1 MSFGAILDGF
11 HKKKRGTDR
20 PLLRMEV
27 VRITLISR
35 NRNQSTLI
43 YARTITLL
51 LLIIEVSHV
60 SIRKTSITL
69 RVPLCWRHRS
79 RLRTAAKIQRNRKS
93 KRISRIFLTK
103 AGIFSLIIKKRPI
116 FVQLNKQKIGLL
128 RALQ

>member
-11 HKKKRGTDR
+11 HKKKRGTDI

-69 RVPLCWRHRS
+69 RVPLCWRHRF
-79 RLRTAAKIQRNRKS
+79 RLKNRRKDTKKSENKADLEKIS
-93 KRISRIFLTK
+93 YFC
-103 AGIFSLIIKKRPI
+103 GINQTDKHNDHNNVKL
-116 FVQLNKQKIGLL
+116 
-128 RALQ
+128 

>member
-11 HKKKRGTDR
+11 HKKKRGTDI

-69 RVPLCWRHRS
+69 RVPLCWRHKF

-93 KRISRIFLTK
+93 QTELD
-103 AGIFSLIIKKRPI
+103 IFST
-116 FVQLNKQKIGLL
+116 F
-128 RALQ
+128 AA

>member
-1 MSFGAILDGF
+1 MSFSATTDGF
-11 HKKKRGTDR
+11 HKKKRGTDI

-69 RVPLCWRHRS
+69 RVPLCWRHRF
-79 RLRTAAKIQRNRKS
+79 RLKNRCKDTKKS
-93 KRISRIFLTK
+93 EKQADLEIF
-103 AGIFSLIIKKRPI
+103 IIKFRSNI
-116 FVQLNKQKIGLL
+116 QK
-128 RALQ
+128 

>member
-1 MSFGAILDGF
+1 MSFRATMDGF
-11 HKKKRGTDR
+11 HKKKRGTDI

-69 RVPLCWRHRS
+69 RVPLCWRHRF

-93 KRISRIFLTK
+93 KRIWRFFLTK
-103 AGIFSLIIKKRPI
+103 AGIFFLTIKKRPI
-116 FVQLNKQKIGLL
+116 FVQLN
-128 RALQ
+128 